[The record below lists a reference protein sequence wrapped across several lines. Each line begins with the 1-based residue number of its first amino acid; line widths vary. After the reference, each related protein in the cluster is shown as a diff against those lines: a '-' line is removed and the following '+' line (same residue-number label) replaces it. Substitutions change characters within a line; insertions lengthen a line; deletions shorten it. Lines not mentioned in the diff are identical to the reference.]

1 MPAADPVV
9 AVGHATNCM
18 SGRTFLD
25 TNILVYAVDETEPDK
40 RDIARR
46 LLSSTGHGEFVLS
59 TQILSEF
66 YTVVTRKLA
75 EPISEVTAAAV
86 VDQLSLNPI
95 VSIDPTLVKAA
106 IQTSRS
112 SQLSYWDGLIVASA
126 AAGGCERLLTEDLN
140 DGQLIGSVRV
150 ENPFRNDS

>member
-1 MPAADPVV
+1 MQVAGPVV

-18 SGRTFLD
+18 TDRAFLD
-25 TNILVYAVDETEPDK
+25 TNILVYAIDETESEK
-40 RDIARR
+40 RDTAR
-46 LLSSTGHGEFVLS
+46 LLLGSAEPGELVLS
-59 TQILSEF
+59 TQVLSEF

-75 EPISEVTAAAV
+75 EPIPEATAAAV
-86 VDQLSLNPI
+86 VDLLALNP
-95 VSIDPTLVKAA
+95 VVPNDATLVKAA

-126 AAGGCERLLTEDLN
+126 AASGCERLLTEDLN

-150 ENPFRNDS
+150 ENPFRADS

>member
-1 MPAADPVV
+1 
-9 AVGHATNCM
+9 M
-18 SGRTFLD
+18 SDRTFLD
-25 TNILVYAVDETEPDK
+25 TNILVYALDEKEPEK
-40 RDIARR
+40 RDTARR
-46 LLSSTGHGEFVLS
+46 LLSSAGQGEFVLS

-75 EPISEVTAAAV
+75 EPIPEATAAAV
-86 VDQLSLNPI
+86 VDQLSVNPI
-95 VSIDPTLVKAA
+95 VPHDSTLVKAA

-150 ENPFRNDS
+150 ENPFRADS

>member
-1 MPAADPVV
+1 
-9 AVGHATNCM
+9 M
-18 SGRTFLD
+18 SDRTFLD
-25 TNILVYAVDETEPDK
+25 TNVLVYAVDETEPDK
-40 RDIARR
+40 RDTARR

-59 TQILSEF
+59 PQILSEF
-66 YTVVTRKLA
+66 YTVVTRRLA
-75 EPISEVTAAAV
+75 EPVPEGTAAAI
-86 VDQLSLNPI
+86 VDQLSLNP
-95 VSIDPTLVKAA
+95 VVPLDPALVKAA

-150 ENPFRNDS
+150 ENPFREGVD